1 MLVGEGCEHLW
12 ELKKLALSCDAS
24 LLEDFHEDLDQIAK
38 RLVKN
43 WWTKLSLPFCM
54 QKIEEEN
61 RVSFI
66 TLYFVWLAYVVWQSI
81 LVQPEASDNPRGEG
95 AGEGDAAACHDA
107 PKEISAQG
115 ASADGM
121 TGNDAEA
128 EVPAVE
134 ASVTKVL
141 EANAAEI
148 LSVRECDFF
157 SS

>member
-1 MLVGEGCEHLW
+1 
-12 ELKKLALSCDAS
+12 
-24 LLEDFHEDLDQIAK
+24 
-38 RLVKN
+38 
-43 WWTKLSLPFCM
+43 
-54 QKIEEEN
+54 
-61 RVSFI
+61 
-66 TLYFVWLAYVVWQSI
+66 
-81 LVQPEASDNPRGEG
+81 VQPEASDNPRGEG

-128 EVPAVE
+128 EVPAAE